1 MIAGDAKWYMDDQP
15 WEPQLTKQ
23 FSSSRDDTLGAPSR
37 RFASRSSTLFTAV
50 AAVLLAAC
58 GQDQVRRTDITRP
71 RDGASPVV
79 TGANEVDL
87 IDGPASVV
95 VNGAQ
100 WNRAANFKV
109 GTGVI
114 NPFLSIQNNPTE
126 QGFNTDGD
134 FTLDQTRSQ
143 FTNALPLNHVPVINV
158 KNGGGAFREFI
169 FDANEA
175 NSSPDAQ
182 FSIDQFNLWLC
193 NDAAAGT
200 FTTRTQFESNAH
212 CTKVY
217 TLDGK
222 TLLATD
228 ANSLGSGSD
237 FDYQIL
243 VPDNLFTTAA
253 GGIGVNTVTDCTFN
267 GVNSA
272 PCGSFIILDV
282 KMGFKGGDFG
292 TGATF
297 EEFSTLNRPFVTVK
311 KTATPSFT
319 RRFNWQIAKSVNPS
333 DITLFD
339 GQSQNATWTVNVTPG
354 VPAFTDSD
362 GSLSGTITIANPS
375 GAAVS
380 ILSIVDQI
388 DGAQNVTL
396 NCPNGTGPISLANGA
411 TYVCTY
417 STPATV
423 TAGVHENVATVGIDA
438 GADVDPSTF
447 QGTAQFDFASA
458 QPTEIDKN
466 PNVFDNNN
474 GEGEKL
480 LGTASTGTFTYE
492 KTYTCGVD
500 QTVSNVAR
508 VDITNPPAD
517 PTATATLRVHCLKLE
532 VSKTAATAKRRT
544 FQWTISKAAQPT
556 SWTLFN
562 GDQGTTKYTVSV
574 APAATPFVDD
584 NISVSGDIKV
594 HNPNG
599 VSVFIQ
605 SVTDVLSGAGAP
617 AITPNC
623 GAVTFPFTLTAG
635 ADLVCTYGPT
645 ILPDGS
651 VRTNTAKASAKPTAN
666 GTSTD
671 FQSQAVT
678 VDPGTA
684 TLTKV
689 NETIHV
695 TDNFNAG
702 GDVALGTVTSPNTG
716 TFNPTHTFSCGA
728 DAGTFNNVA
737 RITETAQQ
745 ANATV
750 TVNCRDLTVS
760 KTADTKFRR
769 KWTWDVTKTID
780 PSNTD
785 VTLALGEPYVVGYT
799 VIYTSHKADDNFRV
813 SGIVKVTNPASNGP
827 AATTTATINSLADVV
842 GGPIAAA
849 LTCPNNT
856 FPQTLAAGQT
866 LTCTYTDVVLPDNT
880 TRLNTATAQRANKK
894 FAFDLTATSLGTE
907 TQRQGT
913 AQVAFGTTP
922 SEGVDECVNVADS
935 NPGTTVTG
943 KRCATDANK
952 TFTYSKTLQ
961 FATCGV
967 FTVPNTATFVS
978 TPGTTGTVANTATP
992 LTGSASVTINVT
1004 VPCAQGCTLTQ
1015 GYWKTHNASFHGGAP
1030 LDDNWDNVTP
1040 AKELSGFFTTS
1051 ASFPVLGPNTPPFT
1065 WFGVFST
1072 PPKGNAYYQLAHQY
1086 EAAKLNYLNGAGQ
1099 IQSVTDAIAS
1109 AESFFSHAG
1118 NTPTNW
1124 PNTGTATSNT
1134 LTSLA
1139 GILGSYNEGKIG
1151 PGHCAEDNTSAK

>member
-1 MIAGDAKWYMDDQP
+1 V
-15 WEPQLTKQ
+15 LTKDNSLS
-23 FSSSRDDTLGAPSR
+23 FRDALGEQLR
-37 RFASRSSTLFTAV
+37 RGRLRSNAMLSGV
-50 AAVLLAAC
+50 AAITAVLLTAC
-58 GQDQVRRTDITRP
+58 AQDQVKRTDIITP
-71 RDGASPVV
+71 RDGHSAVV

-95 VNGAQ
+95 VNTAL

-114 NPFLSIQNNPTE
+114 NPFLSLQNSPTE
-126 QGFNTDGD
+126 QGFNTDGT

-175 NSSPDAQ
+175 NSTPDAQ

-212 CTKVY
+212 CSKVY
-217 TLDGK
+217 SLDGK

-243 VPDNLFTTAA
+243 IPDNLFVTAA
-253 GGIGVNTVTDCTFN
+253 EAVGVNANTDCAFN
-267 GVNSA
+267 GANSE

-282 KMGFKGGDFG
+282 KMGGKGGDFT

-297 EEFSTLNRPFVTVK
+297 EEFSTLNRPFVTVT

-319 RRFNWQIAKSVNPS
+319 RRFNWQIAKSVNPT

-354 VPAFTDSD
+354 VPAFTDSN
-362 GSLSGTITIANPS
+362 GSLSGTVTISNTS

-388 DGAQNVTL
+388 DASQNVTL
-396 NCPNGTGPISLANGA
+396 NCPNGTGPITLANGA

-423 TAGVHENVATVGIDA
+423 TPGAHVNVATVGIDA

-447 QGTAQFDFASA
+447 KGSAQFNFANA
-458 QPTEIDKN
+458 VPTEIDKN

-492 KTYTCGVD
+492 KTYTCGAD

-508 VDITNPPAD
+508 VDITNPPDD
-517 PTATATLRVHCLKLE
+517 PTATATLHVHCLKLT
-532 VSKTAATAKRRT
+532 VAKTATTAKRRT
-544 FQWTISKAAQPT
+544 FQWAISKSAQPS

-562 GDQGTTKYTVSV
+562 GDQGTTKYEVIV
-574 APAATPFVDD
+574 APAATPFIDD
-584 NISVSGDIKV
+584 NISVTGTITV

-605 SVTDVLSGAGAP
+605 SVSDALSGAGAP

-623 GAVTFPFTLTAG
+623 NVTFPFTLAAG
-635 ADLVCTYGPT
+635 SDLICPYGPT

-651 VRTNTAKASAKPTAN
+651 LRTNTATAVAKPTAA
-666 GTSTD
+666 GTNKS
-671 FQSQAVT
+671 FSSAPAP
-678 VDPGTA
+678 VDPSAA
-684 TLTKV
+684 TLTEV
-689 NETIHV
+689 NKTVHV
-695 TDNFNAG
+695 TDNFNSG

-716 TFNPTHTFSCGA
+716 TFNPTHTFACGA
-728 DAGTFNNVA
+728 DAGTFTNVA
-737 RITETAQQ
+737 KITETAQQ
-745 ANATV
+745 ATASV
-750 TVNCRDLTVS
+750 TVNCRDLTVT

-769 KWTWDVTKTID
+769 KWTWGVTKTIN
-780 PSNTD
+780 PSATD
-785 VTLALGEPYVVGYT
+785 ITLAINEQYVVGYT
-799 VIYTSHKADDNFRV
+799 VVYSSAKIDDNFRV
-813 SGIVKVTNPASNGP
+813 GGTVTVTNPASSGP
-827 AATTTATINSLADVV
+827 AATTTATINSLTDLVS
-842 GGPIAAA
+842 GPIAAA

-856 FPQTLAAGQT
+856 FPQTLAAGAS
-866 LTCTYTDVVLPDNT
+866 LVCTYTDVSLPDKT
-880 TRLNTATAQRANKK
+880 VRTNTATAKRANNK
-894 FAFDLTATSLGTE
+894 FAFDLTSTSLGTE
-907 TQRQGT
+907 TARQGT
-913 AQVAFGTTP
+913 ANVAFGAVP
-922 SEGVDECVNVADS
+922 NEGLDECVNVADS

-943 KRCATDANK
+943 KLCATDANK

-961 FATCGV
+961 FATCGA
-967 FTVPNTATFVS
+967 FTVPNTASFVT
-978 TPGTTGTVANTATP
+978 TPGTSGSNTNTATP

-1004 VPCAQGCTLTQ
+1004 VPCPQGCTLTL

-1030 LDDNWDNVTP
+1030 IDDNWNNVTP

-1051 ASFPVLGPNTPPFT
+1051 NSFPVLGPNTPPFT
-1065 WFGVFST
+1065 WFGVFGT
-1072 PPKGNAYYQLAHQY
+1072 PPKGNPFFILSQQY
-1086 EAAKLNYLNGAGQ
+1086 MAAKLNYLNNAGQ
-1099 IQSVTDAIAS
+1099 VPTVTTAIAS
-1109 AESFFSHAG
+1109 AEAFFSHAG
-1118 NTPTNW
+1118 NTPGNW
-1124 PNTGTATSNT
+1124 PNTGTATSST
-1134 LTSLA
+1134 LTTLA
-1139 GILGSYNEGKIG
+1139 GILGSYNEGTIG
-1151 PGHCAEDNTSAK
+1151 PGHCSEDNTSAK

>member
-1 MIAGDAKWYMDDQP
+1 MINLGSP
-15 WEPQLTKQ
+15 TLTKQ
-23 FSSSRDDTLGAPSR
+23 FSSSRNDAPGAPPR
-37 RFASRSSTLFTAV
+37 WFGSRSNTLLTAITAA

-58 GQDQVRRTDITRP
+58 GQDQVKRTDITRP

-87 IDGPASVV
+87 IDGPPSVP
-95 VNGAQ
+95 VNGAL

-114 NPFLSIQNNPTE
+114 NPFLSLQNNPTE
-126 QGFNTDGD
+126 QGFNTDGS

-193 NDAAAGT
+193 NDPAAGT
-200 FTTRTQFESNAH
+200 FTTRAQFESNAH

-217 TLDGK
+217 SLDGK

-243 VPDNLFTTAA
+243 VPDAQFVAAA
-253 GGIGVNTVTDCTFN
+253 GGIGVNTVTECTFN

-282 KMGFKGGDFG
+282 KMGFKGGDFV

-297 EEFSTLNRPFVTVK
+297 EEFSTLNRPFVTVT

-319 RRFNWQIAKSVNPS
+319 RRFNWQIAKSVNPT

-362 GSLSGTITIANPS
+362 GSVSGTITIANPS

-396 NCPNGTGPISLANGA
+396 NCPNGTGPLSLANGA

-417 STPATV
+417 STPASV

-447 QGTAQFDFASA
+447 KGSAQFDFASA

-480 LGTASTGTFTYE
+480 LGTASTGTFSYE
-492 KTYTCGVD
+492 KTYTCGAD

-517 PTATATLRVHCLKLE
+517 PTATATLHVHCLKLE

-544 FQWTISKAAQPT
+544 FQWTIAKTAQPT
-556 SWTLFN
+556 TWTLFN
-562 GDQGTTKYTVSV
+562 GDQGTTKYTVLV
-574 APAATPFVDD
+574 APAAIPFVDD
-584 NISVSGDIKV
+584 NISVSGEIKV

-599 VSVFIQ
+599 VPVFIQ
-605 SVTDVLSGAGAP
+605 SVSDVLSGANAP
-617 AITPNC
+617 AIAPNC
-623 GAVTFPFTLTAG
+623 GVNFPVTLTAG
-635 ADLVCTYGPT
+635 ADLVCAYGPT

-651 VRTNTAKASAKPTAN
+651 TRTNTATAVAKPTAT
-666 GTSTD
+666 GTNKS
-671 FQSQAVT
+671 FASQAVT
-678 VDPGTA
+678 VDPNTA
-684 TLTKV
+684 TQTKV
-689 NETIHV
+689 NETVHV
-695 TDNFNAG
+695 TDNFNNG
-702 GDVALGTVTSPNTG
+702 GDVALGIVTSPNTG
-716 TFNPTHTFSCGA
+716 TFNPTHTFACGA
-728 DAGTFNNVA
+728 NAGTFNNVA
-737 RITETAQQ
+737 KITETAQQ
-745 ANATV
+745 ATASV
-750 TVNCRDLTVS
+750 TVNCRDLTVE

-769 KWTWDVTKTID
+769 KWTWGVTKTIN
-780 PSNTD
+780 PTNTD
-785 VTLALGEPYVVGYT
+785 ITLAIDEPYDVAYT
-799 VIYTSHKADDNFRV
+799 VIYSSQKIDDNFRV
-813 SGIVKVTNPASNGP
+813 SGTVKVTNPASNGP
-827 AATTTATINSLADVV
+827 AATTTATINSLTDLVS
-842 GGPIAAA
+842 GNIAAA

-856 FPQTLAAGQT
+856 FPQTLAAGASI
-866 LTCTYTDVVLPDNT
+866 TCTYTDVSLPDKSA
-880 TRLNTATAQRANKK
+880 RVNTATAQRANKK

-907 TQRQGT
+907 TPKQGT
-913 AQVAFGTTP
+913 ADVAFGATP
-922 SEGVDECVNVADS
+922 NEGLDECVNVADS

-952 TFTYSKTLQ
+952 TFNYTKRLQ
-961 FATCGV
+961 FSTCGA
-967 FTVPNTATFVS
+967 FTVPNIASFVT
-978 TPGTTGTVANTATP
+978 TPGASGSSSNTATP
-992 LTGSASVTINVT
+992 LTGSAPVTINVT
-1004 VPCAQGCTLTQ
+1004 VPCPPQQGCTLTL
-1015 GYWKTHNASFHGGAP
+1015 GYWKTHNASFKGGAP
-1030 LDDNWDNVTP
+1030 LDDNWNNVTP

-1051 ASFPVLGPNTPPFT
+1051 SSFPVLGPNTPPFT
-1065 WFGVFST
+1065 WFSVFWT
-1072 PPKGNAYYQLAHQY
+1072 APKGNAFFILSQQY
-1086 EAAKLNYLNGAGQ
+1086 MAAKLNYLNGAGQ
-1099 IQSVTDAIAS
+1099 LQTVTNAIAAS
-1109 AESFFSHAG
+1109 EAFFSHAG

-1124 PNTGTATSNT
+1124 PNTGTATKAD

-1139 GILGSYNEGKIG
+1139 GILGSYNEGTIG
-1151 PGHCAEDNTSAK
+1151 PGHCSEDNTSAK